1 MSGFQVLLD
10 EKQSKELQKYI
21 YELTNEAINRAIHD
35 AGADKDFLNQREMGD
50 WLGVSVNTLKNY
62 VKEGLPI
69 IIMGGR
75 NFYSKNEVS
84 KFMLLRQKGR
94 LDA

>member
-21 YELTNEAINRAIHD
+21 YELTNEAIKRAIHD

-62 VKEGLPI
+62 VKVGLPI